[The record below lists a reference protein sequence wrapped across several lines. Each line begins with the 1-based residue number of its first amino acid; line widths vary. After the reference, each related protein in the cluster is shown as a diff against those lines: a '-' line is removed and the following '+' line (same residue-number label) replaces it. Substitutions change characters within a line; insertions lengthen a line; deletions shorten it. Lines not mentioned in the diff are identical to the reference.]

1 MPVDGTRL
9 LRKHEG
15 FSANPWCLWVS
26 DISYIQTEDLE
37 DPDEGEYHVSA
48 DAPLL
53 YEGIVVARARDD
65 DTSGSLGTRHPFLA
79 RRTPLSELPGSVP
92 ESRARVWARVIATL
106 RGRTGI
112 SRASRSA
119 RSHATGFRG

>member
-1 MPVDGTRL
+1 M
-9 LRKHEG
+9 
-15 FSANPWCLWVS
+15 A

-92 ESRARVWARVIATL
+92 ESRARVIATL